1 MEKTGFLPVGK
12 IVGAHGVKGNLKVYS
27 YAESLSVF
35 NPGSSILVVCAGKI
49 EKNYTIKWVKPHGRR
64 ILLSLEGIG
73 SRDAAEILIGSK
85 LLVERSTFPE
95 LEEGSYY
102 WCDIIGLTV
111 FTTDE
116 QYIGRVE
123 SIISTGSND
132 VFVVKDLD
140 KGDDDET
147 LIPALESVVLEIDF
161 EHKTM
166 RVALPEGL

>member
-1 MEKTGFLPVGK
+1 MAVIGSGIRSPGDFEEGRHEIHEFDRTIDNLLLRHIAAFRKLEEKGHT
-12 IVGAHGVKGNLKVYS
+12 
-27 YAESLSVF
+27 
-35 NPGSSILVVCAGKI
+35 
-49 EKNYTIKWVKPHGRR
+49 GRR
-64 ILLSLEGIG
+64 F
-73 SRDAAEILIGSK
+73 
-85 LLVERSTFPE
+85 ERVALPE

-102 WCDIIGLTV
+102 WCDIIGLAV

-132 VFVVKDLD
+132 VFMVKDLD
-140 KGDDDET
+140 KGDDNET